1 VTDVV
6 VTLPSVPQVTPLQ
19 PVPES
24 DHVTPR
30 LPGSLLTLAV
40 KPWLWLCCT
49 LAVGGETFTETDA
62 STLTLADAERVESA
76 TEVAVTVTPEP
87 GTEAGAVY
95 SPVLLTVPTA
105 VFPPATP
112 FTLHLTPRFCESFC
126 TVAVNCWVIK
136 TPKLVEVGTT
146 DTLIGAVTVMLA
158 VPPFVPSVTDVAV
171 TVTVAG
177 LGCFEGAL

>member
-1 VTDVV
+1 MTDVV
-6 VTLPSVPQVTPLQ
+6 VTLPSVPQATPLQ

-49 LAVGGETFTETDA
+49 LAVGGETVTATAA
-62 STLTLADAERVESA
+62 STVTLADAERVPSA

-87 GTEAGAVY
+87 GTDAGAVY

-146 DTLIGAVTVMLA
+146 DTLIGAVTVMVA
-158 VPPFVPSVTDVAV
+158 VPLLVPSATDVAV
-171 TVTVAG
+171 SVTAAG
-177 LGCFEGAL
+177 FGIVDGAL